1 MGEEVAPLTKKLQR
15 ILPWVMN
22 QFALPS
28 DIVSDLPRVTIL
40 GQLHVYIENHKGLV
54 VYSDTELTLKT
65 GTGLIKI
72 SGSGFVLKMML
83 PRELLLEG
91 KINDVTYITN

>member
-1 MGEEVAPLTKKLQR
+1 MGEGVAPLTKKLQR

-65 GTGLIKI
+65 GTGLIRI

-91 KINDVTYITN
+91 KVNDVTYITN